1 MEADDIHDMMW
12 LWPVSEN
19 YSVVNLQAV
28 YKTTRTTF
36 KDQSVLE
43 SRASL

>member
-1 MEADDIHDMMW
+1 MEADNINDGMW
-12 LWPVSEN
+12 LWSFSEN
-19 YSVVNLQAV
+19 DSAVNLQAV
-28 YKTTRTTF
+28 HTF